1 MGEDNADMKT
11 EHDVIVAGGG
21 TAGVV
26 AAIAAGR
33 AGARTLLIEKNGC
46 LGGTM
51 TVAGVNF
58 PALFYG
64 GGKQVIAGI
73 GWELVTRACA
83 EVGQE
88 LPDQSNPDDPHW
100 RKHIHVDKA
109 VYAALCDDAVLGA
122 GVDLLLHAMPA
133 SAERTSDGWRMEAC
147 TKTGLAPVTASV
159 LIDATGD
166 ANLVSLAGF
175 EVDRPEPVQP
185 GTLILKLTGY
195 DADKLDYEAIDAEF
209 REALKNG
216 QILHTDVGWRTHGP
230 EGYLRRY
237 GGNANHVTTG
247 PAADSEGRTAAE
259 VEARRSMMRMLRFF
273 RRQKG
278 LEGISVQWFCPEVG
292 VRETVVIRGKATVT
306 GEDYEAG
313 RAYDDAVC
321 YCYYPVDIH
330 LDDGEGV
337 DFREL
342 ADGVYPTIPR
352 GAMLP
357 AGSERLIVAGRC
369 ISGDRVA
376 HSAYRVEAPCM
387 ATGQAAGV
395 MAAMS
400 VEAGVDPER
409 LPIDDVRN
417 ALREQGAIVPF
428 DV

>member
-1 MGEDNADMKT
+1 MKSQY
-11 EHDVIVAGGG
+11 DVIVAGGG

-26 AAIAAGR
+26 AAVAAGR
-33 AGARTLLIEKNGC
+33 AGASTLLIEKNGC

-58 PALFYG
+58 PALFFAE
-64 GGKQVIAGI
+64 GKQVIAGI
-73 GWELVTRACA
+73 GWELVTRTCA

-88 LPDQSNPDDPHW
+88 LPDQSDPDSPHS
-100 RKHIHVDKA
+100 RKHTHVDKA
-109 VYAALCDDAVLGA
+109 VYAALCDEAVLKAGA
-122 GVDLLLHAMPA
+122 DLLLHAMPA
-133 SAERTSDGWRMEAC
+133 SAERAGDGWRVEVC
-147 TKTGLAPVTASV
+147 TKTGLTAVTASV

-185 GTLILKLTGY
+185 GTLILKLGGY
-195 DADKLDYEAIDAEF
+195 DPDGLDYQAIDAEF
-209 REALKNG
+209 RKALKQG
-216 QILHTDVGWRTHGP
+216 EIRHMDVGWHTDGP
-230 EGYLRRY
+230 EGYLRRG

-247 PAADSEGRTAAE
+247 PAADSDGRTGAE

-278 LEGISVQWFCPEVG
+278 LEGISVEWFCPEVG
-292 VRETVVIRGKATVT
+292 VRETVVIRGKGTIT
-306 GEDYEAG
+306 GADYQAG

-321 YCYYPVDIH
+321 YCYYPVDVH

-337 DFREL
+337 DLRPL
-342 ADGVYPTIPR
+342 AAGVLPTIPR

-357 AGSERLIVAGRC
+357 AGSDRFIVAGRC

-387 ATGQAAGV
+387 AMGQAAGV
-395 MAAMS
+395 MAAVS
-400 VEAGVDPER
+400 TERGVDPEQ
-409 LPIDDVRN
+409 LQIDDVRN
-417 ALREQGAIVPF
+417 LLRAQGAIVPF